1 MTHDLTPRWA
11 RAHPNFLAADMPAA
25 IPTAW
30 LEVSESGGDCP
41 RFEAGFDVT
50 IWIDRADPAQRAERT
65 NPRFLLILEQDHAFL
80 ETEEFAILVACVAA
94 ILAMPRPAAE
104 ARAKI
109 VPDAYAAHDAARA
122 AETPSGA

>member
-1 MTHDLTPRWA
+1 VQYL
-11 RAHPNFLAADMPAA
+11 AHSASFHSDDEIAPSKPG
-25 IPTAW
+25 IK
-30 LEVSESGGDCP
+30 
-41 RFEAGFDVT
+41 
-50 IWIDRADPAQRAERT
+50 
-65 NPRFLLILEQDHAFL
+65 HL
-80 ETEEFAILVACVAA
+80 ETEELAILVACVAA